1 MRASPDFILV
11 LPPDHVPLMQGGAP
25 QPKRLPHVHVC
36 PHATGASAAAPFP
49 GAGAIA
55 GRARQSPFPM
65 VSVQER
71 MSDRFL
77 LSYFLMLI

>member
-1 MRASPDFILV
+1 MCASLDFILV
-11 LPPDHVPLMQGGAP
+11 LPSDHVPLMQGGGS
-25 QPKRLPHVHVC
+25 QPKKALHVHVC
-36 PHATGASAAAPFP
+36 PHAANAGASAPFP

-71 MSDRFL
+71 MSYSVIITLF
-77 LSYFLMLI
+77 